1 LANEKAVVLRA
12 CGLVGGCDGSL
23 ALGDIDN
30 RMRCERELGSD
41 VEVEFLPML
50 RSNSNGPS

>member
-1 LANEKAVVLRA
+1 MGNEKAVVLRA
-12 CGLVGGCDGSL
+12 CRLVGGCDGSL

-41 VEVEFLPML
+41 VEVEPLPML